1 MRDRDGFLTG
11 VSLFRTV
18 LFWPTSPTPRLPR
31 LPSERDK
38 HVLERAA
45 ASWEDVERYQGAVP
59 GYLADRNMGGFRV
72 FSIKGDVLLTGRFTP
87 QLIFSSTPLRA
98 PPSELL
104 PFLRPS
110 CSGSR
115 ESGVSEPTPVI

>member
-1 MRDRDGFLTG
+1 MCVRIAYFRVIYRDEFLSS

-18 LFWPTSPTPRLPR
+18 LFWPTSPTPSLPC

-59 GYLADRNMGGFRV
+59 GYLADRNMGG
-72 FSIKGDVLLTGRFTP
+72 
-87 QLIFSSTPLRA
+87 
-98 PPSELL
+98 
-104 PFLRPS
+104 
-110 CSGSR
+110 SGS
-115 ESGVSEPTPVI
+115 SL

>member
-38 HVLERAA
+38 HVLERSVGGRREIPGGG
-45 ASWEDVERYQGAVP
+45 SWILSTRRVVSCREILYECN
-59 GYLADRNMGGFRV
+59 LARQ
-72 FSIKGDVLLTGRFTP
+72 I
-87 QLIFSSTPLRA
+87 
-98 PPSELL
+98 
-104 PFLRPS
+104 
-110 CSGSR
+110 
-115 ESGVSEPTPVI
+115 

>member
-18 LFWPTSPTPRLPR
+18 LFGPTSPTPRLPR

-38 HVLERAA
+38 RVLERAA

-59 GYLADRNMGGFRV
+59 GYLADRNMGG
-72 FSIKGDVLLTGRFTP
+72 
-87 QLIFSSTPLRA
+87 
-98 PPSELL
+98 
-104 PFLRPS
+104 
-110 CSGSR
+110 SGS
-115 ESGVSEPTPVI
+115 SV